1 MVIRDDPTDPWRT
14 YCGSNT
20 SHDNEAD
27 IGSVL
32 FEVVETTGAT
42 VTGIKRPRSPRSL
55 SSTDVPEAK
64 RPRESSGSSNCRAPT
79 PDPIALKVLAL
90 CNCSNAD
97 TSLGNGDVFLTE
109 GWRERW
115 CRCSSCMASL
125 GAFPYLLEEEETYEP
140 PEDPDSGLSLEELG
154 MRALQNLPRDRAID
168 GIHAF
173 NSMRDNL
180 LRYLRPFARDGKV
193 VNETDVRTFF
203 DSLTGSKRTQ
213 SGQALG

>member
-115 CRCSSCMASL
+115 CRCSSVSSQELA
-125 GAFPYLLEEEETYEP
+125 LLTCLHH
-140 PEDPDSGLSLEELG
+140 S
-154 MRALQNLPRDRAID
+154 
-168 GIHAF
+168 
-173 NSMRDNL
+173 
-180 LRYLRPFARDGKV
+180 LRYSVWPLS
-193 VNETDVRTFF
+193 EH
-203 DSLTGSKRTQ
+203 SLIFWRKRKHMNPPKTPIPVYPWKNWVCVLYKI
-213 SGQALG
+213 SLAIGR